1 MILNRSIE
9 GWGRFWKRIGSKP
22 NFKDKT
28 VVGYGCGH
36 GCDTLE
42 ILRAGA
48 KKVIALDIVPEYL
61 KTVMIFAYYMAILTW
76 NSLKTNIPAN
86 LQLKSVKKSQ
96 I

>member
-48 KKVIALDIVPEYL
+48 KKVIALDIVPERLQNSYDL
-61 KTVMIFAYYMAILTW
+61 CLLHGYSNVEFVENKHPSELT
-76 NSLKTNIPAN
+76 A
-86 LQLKSVKKSQ
+86 
-96 I
+96 